1 MLNPK
6 QCVLYSGGAAG
17 TEQFFGALAE
27 GWGIEEVNYSFEGH
41 QIERK
46 RGVRVLTSEE
56 LALKDVSLTYVSKLM
71 NREYTRAPIFRKVL
85 QSICWQVS
93 SGNQVI
99 VIGAIQPDNTVKGGT
114 GWGAEFAKICNKPL
128 LVFDQPKNGSPGT
141 KKSGPRWKSPS
152 SSMPTLPLRAPAS
165 WKTTAATPSRT
176 SSPAPSTV
184 KPRAAQAAGPF
195 RAHPPRFHRRGVLR
209 PVRNPWPSNS
219 PKQNVPSCVSCRP
232 TCPTP

>member
-1 MLNPK
+1 MAKDHDGHPK
-6 QCVLYSGGAAG
+6 KQPILPSRRARDRLPRLAERGKFCHDVKDVPGVPP
-17 TEQFFGALAE
+17 EQFFGALAE

-128 LVFDQPKNGSPGT
+128 LVFDQPKNGWFTWDKEVWTPVE
-141 KKSGPRWKSPS
+141 KPVIEH
-152 SSMPTLPLRAPAS
+152 AHF
-165 WKTTAATPSRT
+165 AATGT
-176 SSPAPSTV
+176 
-184 KPRAAQAAGPF
+184 
-195 RAHPPRFHRRGVLR
+195 RFLEDNGRDAIQDLFARSFNR
-209 PVRNPWPSNS
+209 
-219 PKQNVPSCVSCRP
+219 
-232 TCPTP
+232 